1 VTHNKD
7 VSTEDDL
14 GARRLI
20 ARYAQLVDDRDVDAA
35 AELFEAD
42 GRVIVDGT
50 EHRGRSAVRDWIA
63 DVTAA
68 LPACQH
74 QMTNVVVSYG
84 SKPDTLHAVSDLSL
98 LAKGEQ
104 GWTVVLTGRYHD
116 TFSGHG
122 RDLQLR
128 QRVVTLG

>member
-98 LAKGEQ
+98 LVKGEQ
-104 GWTVVLTGRYHD
+104 EWAVLAAGRYHD
-116 TFSGHG
+116 TFAGHG
-122 RDLQLR
+122 RTLQFR
-128 QRVVTLG
+128 QRVVKLA